1 MLGSSSV
8 RRADPASG
16 RIARAVHCV
25 LGCVIALLMLG
36 GTALAD
42 GVLGTGPGPAQQ
54 PTAAPTPNPNWCA
67 GVPASWT
74 PPKFGDAE
82 WAEIRQSC
90 VNGTNSY
97 ANCLSACLAAR
108 DLWERWKEGDFN
120 HPPTSNWPP
129 PTPNP
134 TKHFQVPLPGGG
146 SIEGYSGLVPP
157 PGGIEGP
164 FPLPGGGKGIIMH
177 IPPAPAATPTA
188 SGPQG
193 FADPSSQHGSADH
206 RASL

>member
-1 MLGSSSV
+1 M
-8 RRADPASG
+8 
-16 RIARAVHCV
+16 

-42 GVLGTGPGPAQQ
+42 GGPRDGSRTGAATNRGSHAESKLVRGCTCFLD
-54 PTAAPTPNPNWCA
+54 TA
-67 GVPASWT
+67 
-74 PPKFGDAE
+74 KFGDAE
-82 WAEIRQSC
+82 WARIRQSC

-97 ANCLSACLAAR
+97 ENCLSACLAAR
-108 DLWERWKEGDFN
+108 DLWQRWKEGDFS
-120 HPPTSNWPP
+120 HPTTSNWPP

-146 SIEGYSGLVPP
+146 SIEGYSGSVPP
-157 PGGIEGP
+157 ARGIEGP

>member
-54 PTAAPTPNPNWCA
+54 PTAAPTPNPNWCSR
-67 GVPASWT
+67 VPASWT